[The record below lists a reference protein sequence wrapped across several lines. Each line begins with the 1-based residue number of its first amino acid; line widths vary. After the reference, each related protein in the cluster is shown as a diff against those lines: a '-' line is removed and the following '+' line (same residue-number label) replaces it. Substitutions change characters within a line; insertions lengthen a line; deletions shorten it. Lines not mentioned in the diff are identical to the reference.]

1 MLNKKTYNIFNYA
14 SMTAIVILLV
24 LMFTKTV
31 PTGSYVY
38 ILGFAF
44 LILILRIVF
53 RLIVSSKINK

>member
-14 SMTAIVILLV
+14 SMTVIVILLV

-31 PTGSYVY
+31 PIESNVY

-44 LILILRIVF
+44 LILILRIVV

>member
-1 MLNKKTYNIFNYA
+1 MLNAKTYNIFNYA
-14 SMTAIVILLV
+14 SLIAIIILLI

-31 PTGSYVY
+31 PSEANVY

-44 LILILRIVF
+44 LIFILRIVF

>member
-24 LMFTKTV
+24 LMLTKTV
-31 PTGSYVY
+31 QTGSNVY

>member
-1 MLNKKTYNIFNYA
+1 MLNNKTYNIFNYA
-14 SMTAIVILLV
+14 SMAAIVILLF

-31 PTGSYVY
+31 PISANVY

-53 RLIVSSKINK
+53 RLIISSKINK

>member
-14 SMTAIVILLV
+14 SMTAIVVLLV

-31 PTGSYVY
+31 PTESNVY

>member
-31 PTGSYVY
+31 PTGSNVY

>member
-24 LMFTKTV
+24 LMLTKTV
-31 PTGSYVY
+31 PTGSNVY